1 MKLRG
6 AQPQLIHLQNNPLY
20 FNLSSYMYAYVHVC
34 MHVLLFYVYECFG
47 CMCVHELHV
56 YTVQRNLTR
65 QSDPLELQLQIA
77 ESHVVVVYAFNSN
90 I

>member
-1 MKLRG
+1 MKLWG
-6 AQPQLIHLQNNPLY
+6 AQPQLIHIQCNPLH

-47 CMCVHELHV
+47 CMYVHELHV
-56 YTVQRNLTR
+56 YTVQGNLTR

-77 ESHVVVVYAFNSN
+77 ESHVVVVYAFNPN